1 MEPLS
6 PSSPH
11 SPVKA
16 IVDKIYNTKPNGEA
30 LSTNHSKKTF
40 LFQPKTFYC
49 EGDENNMPTVISDM
63 SPTRIR
69 ANRDN
74 AVTHFRQ
81 ARHAN
86 ARYAAFKKMEAQRE
100 SSVRSKSESALASE
114 KMKKAAN
121 KIMALQ
127 ALTKTGGG
135 GSSFMAKIAAAKI
148 NAEAKGEK
156 MEQKMRLTEASSA
169 DLVVGRR

>member
-1 MEPLS
+1 
-6 PSSPH
+6 
-11 SPVKA
+11 VKA

-30 LSTNHSKKTF
+30 LPTNPSKKTF

-49 EGDENNMPTVISDM
+49 EGDENDMPTVITDM

-69 ANRDN
+69 RNRDD

-86 ARYAAFKKMEAQRE
+86 ARYAAYKKVEAQKE
-100 SSVRSKSESALASE
+100 STVRSKSESALANE

-127 ALTKTGGG
+127 ALTKSGGS
-135 GSSFMAKIAAAKI
+135 SSFMAKIAAAKI

-156 MEQKMRLTEASSA
+156 LEQKMRLTEASSGSA
-169 DLVVGRR
+169 LIQGRR